1 MVFGFELFCN
11 ACNWRLQVAILMFW
25 AILNLWTRTAA
36 LYEASLVKHWAKIWV
51 IFQNRTIWGPF
62 FITSFSLLPEMAC
75 NWHFLVRMN
84 DDFWQLSEF
93 QIQTL
98 PSVSF
103 CSSCLVTI
111 NTRLGSKA
119 CSSAPT
125 GNVKYGT
132 NLKWSR

>member
-1 MVFGFELFCN
+1 MVFEFELFCN

-36 LYEASLVKHWAKIWV
+36 LYEASLVKHWTKIRL
-51 IFQNRTIWGPF
+51 IFWNEWFGDIFLIHLFHHKQ
-62 FITSFSLLPEMAC
+62 M
-75 NWHFLVRMN
+75 WHVFGIFWARMN
-84 DDFWQLSEF
+84 DDFWQLSDFEN
-93 QIQTL
+93 QTL
-98 PSVSF
+98 PNVSF

>member
-36 LYEASLVKHWAKIWV
+36 LYEASLVKHWAKISV
-51 IFQNRTIWGPF
+51 IFRKHTIWWHFPN
-62 FITSFSLLPEMAC
+62 TSFKLYLKWHVMGIFLPWL
-75 NWHFLVRMN
+75 NH
-84 DDFWQLSEF
+84 DFWQLPDF
-93 QIQTL
+93 HNQTL
-98 PSVSF
+98 HSVDF